1 VKYQAMVELQVVGTF
16 DDLDGRADQLADA
29 LYDLHD
35 VIDPD
40 LGGSITEGRLDVT
53 MVVEAD
59 DLADATAKSLC
70 AVRAAVHAV
79 GGSTPGWERYIREVS
94 AQARTLVDA

>member
-1 VKYQAMVELQVVGTF
+1 MIELQVVGTL
-16 DDLDGRADQLADA
+16 DDLDAQADRLADA

-35 VIDPD
+35 IIDPD
-40 LGGSITEGRLDVT
+40 LGGSLAEGRLDVT

-70 AVRAAVHAV
+70 AVRAAIHAV
-79 GGSTPGWERYIREVS
+79 GGATPGWERYIREVS
-94 AQARTLVDA
+94 AQARTLLDA

>member
-1 VKYQAMVELQVVGTF
+1 MKYQGMIELQVVGAL
-16 DDLDGRADQLADA
+16 DDLDAQADRLADA

-40 LGGSITEGRLDVT
+40 LGGSLAEGRLDIT

-70 AVRAAVHAV
+70 AVRAAIHAV

-94 AQARTLVDA
+94 AQARTLLDA